1 MRLGKGQ
8 VSSILRLGGERYVD
22 GRDQGTGAGRLFIIF
37 IEDVV
42 LGGGRVSADGAN
54 ELVEPEAGVGD
65 KGTRSITI

>member
-1 MRLGKGQ
+1 M
-8 VSSILRLGGERYVD
+8 D
-22 GRDQGTGAGRLFIIF
+22 GRDQGAGAGRLFIIF